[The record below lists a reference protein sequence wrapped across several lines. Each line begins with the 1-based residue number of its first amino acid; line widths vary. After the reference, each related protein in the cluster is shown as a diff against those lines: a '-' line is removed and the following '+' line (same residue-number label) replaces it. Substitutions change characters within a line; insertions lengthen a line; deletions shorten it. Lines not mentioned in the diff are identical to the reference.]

1 MGSRTPSRPP
11 HFKRNLAR
19 EAERASDLK
28 SGAPSS
34 PRTHRYTTGMGASMS
49 ARRASQADGR
59 GRRGRQAGGRTGSL
73 APAGPQVGPV
83 SPPQP
88 PFSRSRAPFGVRGFG
103 EAGFRATK
111 RKEEKTNRKS
121 PESTQRRGNAGR
133 APGVGEMW
141 GATEQDGGTQ
151 AAEAL
156 GPLRGKP

>member
-1 MGSRTPSRPP
+1 MGGIEQDLLVLTSPRPQKHP
-11 HFKRNLAR
+11 LHHWNGCIN
-19 EAERASDLK
+19 ERAA
-28 SGAPSS
+28 GFPGG
-34 PRTHRYTTGMGASMS
+34 RTDE
-49 ARRASQADGR
+49 RR
-59 GRRGRQAGGRTGSL
+59 RRGRQAGGRTGSL
-73 APAGPQVGPV
+73 ALAGPQVGPV

-121 PESTQRRGNAGR
+121 PEPTHRRGNAGR
-133 APGVGEMW
+133 ALGVGEMW
-141 GATEQDGGTQ
+141 DATEQEGGTQ